1 MELSKAIL
9 NKLISKYENS
19 KASQGVAKRNV
30 KISLNMI
37 DDVFKEHR
45 NYDEGKLK
53 AALSILSLKKFVFVI
68 KNSSRYERIELNL
81 DPKSIDECYIF
92 LNRENPKY
100 RKEKLISYLTSLL
113 KIDNETIQNMSSSF
127 LSDLSEGKQKHVE
140 TYFSSL
146 DELKKIV
153 KVVLE
158 VANLECEVSERVFSI
173 KCFGDSKT
181 LMNIKSKVN
190 VILKE
195 FSEEIYNDEDD
206 PLFNL
211 GVVSNTNYAFIKG
224 DLSFKINDQLIDLG
238 KYKNELALSDK
249 MIDEIEIVSLNE
261 SKIITIENLTNF
273 LEFNEDGFIAIYLGG
288 FHNSVKRK
296 LLLKIREANS
306 NLTFYHFGDIDAGGF
321 YILNHLKEK
330 TRINF
335 IPFKMKVDVFIN
347 NLSRAKDLTKNDIK
361 RLERMKDDS
370 RFDEFKE
377 VIEAMLKENKKL
389 EQEALI

>member
-19 KASQGVAKRNV
+19 KTSQGVAKRNV

-249 MIDEIEIVSLNE
+249 MIDEIEIISLNE

-273 LEFNEDGFIAIYLGG
+273 LEFNEDGFIAVYLGG

>member
-30 KISLNMI
+30 KISLTMT

-249 MIDEIEIVSLNE
+249 MIDEIEIISLNE

>member
-19 KASQGVAKRNV
+19 KASQRVAKRNV
-30 KISLNMI
+30 KISLTMI

-249 MIDEIEIVSLNE
+249 MIDEIEIISLNE

>member
-19 KASQGVAKRNV
+19 KASQRVAKRNV
-30 KISLNMI
+30 KISLTMI

-249 MIDEIEIVSLNE
+249 MIDEIEIISLNE

-273 LEFNEDGFIAIYLGG
+273 LEFNEHGFIAIYLGG

>member
-1 MELSKAIL
+1 MELSKTIL

-30 KISLNMI
+30 KISLTMT

-45 NYDEGKLK
+45 NYDEGKLEE
-53 AALSILSLKKFVFVI
+53 ALSILSLKKFVFVI

-100 RKEKLISYLTSLL
+100 RKEKLISYLTSLS

-127 LSDLSEGKQKHVE
+127 LYDLSEGKQKHVE

-249 MIDEIEIVSLNE
+249 MIDEIEIISLNE

>member
-146 DELKKIV
+146 DELNKIV

-249 MIDEIEIVSLNE
+249 MIDEIEIISLNE

>member
-30 KISLNMI
+30 KISLTMT

-249 MIDEIEIVSLNE
+249 MIDEIEIISLNE

-330 TRINF
+330 TGINF

>member
-30 KISLNMI
+30 KISLTMT

-45 NYDEGKLK
+45 NYDEGKLEE
-53 AALSILSLKKFVFVI
+53 ALKVLTFKGFVNVI
-68 KNSSRYERIELNL
+68 KNSSWYERIDLNL
-81 DPKSIDECYIF
+81 DPKSVDRCYVF
-92 LNRENPKY
+92 LSRVNPKH
-100 RKEKLISYLTSLL
+100 RKEILISYLESL
-113 KIDNETIQNMSSSF
+113 KETNNVTIKNMALSF
-127 LSDLSEGKQKHVE
+127 LEDLRLGKQKHVE

-146 DELKKIV
+146 DELKEIV
-153 KVVLE
+153 KVILE
-158 VANLECEVSERVFSI
+158 ATNLESEVSERVFSI
-173 KCFGDSKT
+173 KNFGDSKT

-190 VILKE
+190 VVLKE

-224 DLSFKINDQLIDLG
+224 NLVLRIHDQEIDLG
-238 KYKNELALSDK
+238 KYDNELALSDK
-249 MIDEIEIVSLNE
+249 MIDEIEIISLSD

-273 LEFNEDGFIAIYLGG
+273 LEFNEEGFIAIYLGG
-288 FHNSVKRK
+288 FHNKVKRR
-296 LLLKIREANS
+296 LLLKVHETNPT
-306 NLTFYHFGDIDAGGF
+306 LTFYHFGDIDAGGF

-330 TRINF
+330 TGINF
-335 IPFKMKVDVFIN
+335 IPFKMNEEILLN
-347 NLSRAKDLTKNDIK
+347 NLSLAKELTKNDIR
-361 RLERMKDDS
+361 RLNIMKDDPK
-370 RFDEFKE
+370 FNEFKE
-377 VIEAMLKENKKL
+377 LIEVMLKENKKL

>member
-30 KISLNMI
+30 KISLTMT

-238 KYKNELALSDK
+238 KHKN
-249 MIDEIEIVSLNE
+249 
-261 SKIITIENLTNF
+261 T
-273 LEFNEDGFIAIYLGG
+273 
-288 FHNSVKRK
+288 
-296 LLLKIREANS
+296 
-306 NLTFYHFGDIDAGGF
+306 
-321 YILNHLKEK
+321 
-330 TRINF
+330 
-335 IPFKMKVDVFIN
+335 
-347 NLSRAKDLTKNDIK
+347 
-361 RLERMKDDS
+361 
-370 RFDEFKE
+370 
-377 VIEAMLKENKKL
+377 
-389 EQEALI
+389 

>member
-19 KASQGVAKRNV
+19 KASQGVAKRNL
-30 KISLNMI
+30 KISLSMT

-249 MIDEIEIVSLNE
+249 MIDEIEIISLNE

>member
-30 KISLNMI
+30 KISLTMI

-92 LNRENPKY
+92 LNRGNPKY

-249 MIDEIEIVSLNE
+249 MIDEIEIISLNE

>member
-30 KISLNMI
+30 KISLTMT

-100 RKEKLISYLTSLL
+100 RKEELISYLTFLS

-127 LSDLSEGKQKHVE
+127 LYDLSEGKQKHVE

-249 MIDEIEIVSLNE
+249 MIDEIEIISLNE

>member
-100 RKEKLISYLTSLL
+100 RKEELISYLTFLS

-127 LSDLSEGKQKHVE
+127 LYDLSEGKQKHVE

-249 MIDEIEIVSLNE
+249 MIDEIEIISLNE

>member
-173 KCFGDSKT
+173 KYFGDSKT

>member
-30 KISLNMI
+30 KISLSMT

-249 MIDEIEIVSLNE
+249 MIDEIEIISLNE

>member
-30 KISLNMI
+30 KISLTMT

-158 VANLECEVSERVFSI
+158 VSNLECEVSERVFSI

-249 MIDEIEIVSLNE
+249 MIDEIEIISLNE

>member
-146 DELKKIV
+146 DELNKIV

-249 MIDEIEIVSLNE
+249 MIDEIEIISLNE

-377 VIEAMLKENKKL
+377 VIEVMLKENKKL

>member
-1 MELSKAIL
+1 MELRKSIL

-30 KISLNMI
+30 KISLTMT

-45 NYDEGKLK
+45 NYDEGKLEE
-53 AALSILSLKKFVFVI
+53 ALSILSLKKFVFVI

-100 RKEKLISYLTSLL
+100 RKEKLISYLTFLS

-249 MIDEIEIVSLNE
+249 MIDEIEIISLNE